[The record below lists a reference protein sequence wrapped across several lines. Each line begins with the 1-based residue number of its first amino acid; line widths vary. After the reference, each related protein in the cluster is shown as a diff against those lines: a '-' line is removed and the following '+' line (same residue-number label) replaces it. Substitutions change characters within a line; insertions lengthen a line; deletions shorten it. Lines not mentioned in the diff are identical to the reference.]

1 MEFSIWGCALI
12 VTAAFVT
19 DIRTMKI
26 PNWLTLTAVVS
37 GILFHTAAEGL
48 QGLAFSAK
56 GLGVG
61 FAVLLLMHVMGA
73 VGAGDVKLFA
83 GIGAW
88 LGALLTL
95 QCLVY
100 SVLCAGMIGILILL
114 WRREMLK
121 RLRQIVL
128 SISGALILKSPR
140 ILKAEKEKQL
150 RFPFMLAVFPGYI
163 IACMYAF
170 L

>member
-56 GLGVG
+56 GLGIG

-114 WRREMLK
+114 WRREMLQ

-140 ILKAEKEKQL
+140 VLKAGKEQQL
-150 RFPFMLAVFPGYI
+150 RFPFMLAVFPGFV